1 MSRILVVEDEA
12 LIATMIEEWL
22 GELGCTSLGPA
33 ATVASAM
40 AFIDHAPPDG
50 VILDVSLGRETS
62 FGIADRLTTMG
73 VPFAFATG
81 HSDSTL
87 PPRFA
92 GSLTLLKPFDFDA
105 LGRVITAFATGRS
118 SV

>member
-22 GELGCTSLGPA
+22 GELGCISLGPA

-40 AFIDHAPPDG
+40 ALIDETTPDG

-62 FGIADRLTTMG
+62 FAIADRLTAIG
-73 VPFAFATG
+73 VPFVFATG
-81 HSDSTL
+81 HADSSL

-92 GSLTLLKPFDFDA
+92 GSLTLSKPFDFDA
-105 LGRVITAFATGRS
+105 LGRVITAFGTGRLA
-118 SV
+118 